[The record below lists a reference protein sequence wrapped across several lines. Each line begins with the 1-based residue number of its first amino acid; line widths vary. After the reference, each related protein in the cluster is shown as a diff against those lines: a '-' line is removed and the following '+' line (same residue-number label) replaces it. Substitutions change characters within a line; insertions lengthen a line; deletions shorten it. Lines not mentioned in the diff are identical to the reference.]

1 MSTTRGIVGTMSF
14 TTILGI
20 MVGLGLFVGSIFI
33 STDNYLVFLSLSSAL
48 MVVGGTLAATFI
60 AYEARYVLLAL
71 RLIFKIFRAPQMG
84 RGQLTGEV
92 GRVVKWGYLL
102 QKKGI
107 NALEQEA
114 ERVGKD
120 EPFLGWAM
128 EVVITGYDGEE
139 TAEMLHNAIDN
150 AFSRPRPGQ
159 QPPRPHHPPEIHGSR
174 PPKGNLRPSG
184 SDPAHHTSDR
194 RSAHPAHDA
203 SRPNA
208 WCRYKGRLHQNR

>member
-1 MSTTRGIVGTMSF
+1 
-14 TTILGI
+14 
-20 MVGLGLFVGSIFI
+20 
-33 STDNYLVFLSLSSAL
+33 
-48 MVVGGTLAATFI
+48 
-60 AYEARYVLLAL
+60 
-71 RLIFKIFRAPQMG
+71 MG

-128 EVVITGYDGEE
+128 EVIITGYDGEE

-150 AFSRPRPGQ
+150 AYVPFKSRCSFA
-159 QPPRPHHPPEIHGSR
+159 IYDGSVL
-174 PPKGNLRPSG
+174 N
-184 SDPAHHTSDR
+184 D
-194 RSAHPAHDA
+194 
-203 SRPNA
+203 
-208 WCRYKGRLHQNR
+208 